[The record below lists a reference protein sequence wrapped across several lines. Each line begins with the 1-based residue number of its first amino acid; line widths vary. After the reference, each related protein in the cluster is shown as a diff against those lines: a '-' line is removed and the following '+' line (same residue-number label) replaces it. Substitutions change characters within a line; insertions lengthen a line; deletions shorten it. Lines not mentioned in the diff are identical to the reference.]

1 MISKIFIEF
10 FKKHIVIT
18 ILYLITMV
26 HIPLNSIAMP
36 HFYGKLI
43 PSLNKKPFDNAIKIL
58 VILIVLWGFIQ
69 GIKIA
74 SGLIHAKV
82 FPKFMGFVRTQIINK
97 IISHYKNNYQDLE
110 IGDTITKI
118 IKAPW
123 LFEDIFDSGED
134 FIFRNIILV
143 FSSFLYLFLYNKNL
157 GLLYLMC
164 VGVICFSCVKYIT
177 SCHPFIKKK
186 EIEYDVMHE
195 EIEDTLSNLL
205 SVYTAQKIDYETNR
219 ITDFGK
225 KLYETEQHLE
235 KCNNKH
241 RAIFAVICIVTYIVL
256 NFYSIHIYRNNKIKL
271 NILIAI
277 IIINYSLLNS
287 LMSVYYYARRLTDIK
302 GRTEVFEAYLNGL
315 PHTSKDNKFKL
326 TKLKNINIDFKDVGF
341 SYDKNK
347 PIINKLNL
355 SLTTNTIVALI
366 GPIGSGKS
374 TIGKLLVRLKEPD
387 NGEIIM
393 NNVNTKNL
401 NIDNLREIV
410 NYIPQHPKLFNRTLF
425 SNITY
430 GIKTDVAEED
440 IYKIIDDLDVNNV
453 NDKFKSNMYKSV
465 GKNGSKLSG
474 GQRQLV
480 WLLRAILKD
489 SKVLILDEPTSS
501 LDPDSKKQFIKF
513 LKNYTKNKLVI
524 IITHD
529 LSILDHV
536 NKVVKLKN
544 GSVESIE
551 NTFNKSK
558 AKNTF

>member
-1 MISKIFIEF
+1 MISKIFIDF
-10 FKKHIVIT
+10 FRSHKGIT
-18 ILYLITMV
+18 ILYLLTMIY
-26 HIPLNSIAMP
+26 IPLNSLAMP

-43 PSLNKKPFDNAIKIL
+43 PSLNKKPFDNAIKLL
-58 VILIVLWGFIQ
+58 VILIVLWAFIQ

-82 FPKFMGFVRTQIINK
+82 FPKFMGFVRTKIINK

-118 IKAPW
+118 IKSPW
-123 LFEDIFDSGED
+123 LFEDIFDIGED
-134 FIFRNIILV
+134 FIFRNIILII
-143 FSSFLYLFLYNKNL
+143 SSFIYLFLYNKNL
-157 GLLYLMC
+157 GLIYLVC
-164 VGVICFSCVKYIT
+164 VAAICISCVKYIT
-177 SCHPFIKKK
+177 SCHHFITKK
-186 EIEYDVMHE
+186 ETEYDVMHE

-205 SVYTAQKIDYETNR
+205 SVYTSQKIDYETSR
-219 ITDFGK
+219 IQDYGK
-225 KLYETEQHLE
+225 NLYETEQNLE

-241 RAIFAVICIVTYIVL
+241 RTIFAVICIITYIVL
-256 NFYSIHIYRNNKIKL
+256 NFYSIHIYRHNKIKL
-271 NILIAI
+271 NTLVAI

-287 LMSVYYYARRLTDIK
+287 LMSIYYYARRLTDIK
-302 GRTEVFEAYLNGL
+302 GRTEVFDSYINGL

-326 TKLKNINIDFKDVGF
+326 KNLKDINIDFKDVGF

-347 PIINKLNL
+347 PIINNLNL
-355 SLTTNTIVALI
+355 SLKTNTIVALI

-387 NGEIIM
+387 SGDISV

-401 NIDNLREIV
+401 NIDNLREII

-430 GIKTDVAEED
+430 GIKHDVSESD
-440 IYKIIDDLDVNNV
+440 IYKIIDDLDVNNL
-453 NDKFKSNMYKSV
+453 NTKFKSTMYDKV

-480 WLLRAILKD
+480 WLIRAILKD

-501 LDPDSKKQFIKF
+501 LDPASKKQFIKF
-513 LKNYTKNKLVI
+513 LKLYTKNKLVI

-529 LSILDHV
+529 LSILKHV
-536 NKVVKLKN
+536 NKVVKLKK
-544 GSVESIE
+544 GSVESII
-551 NTFNKSK
+551 
-558 AKNTF
+558 

>member
-1 MISKIFIEF
+1 MISKIFIDF
-10 FKKHIVIT
+10 FTKHIGIT
-18 ILYLITMV
+18 LLYLLTMV
-26 HIPLNSIAMP
+26 HIPLNSIGMP

-43 PSLNKKPFDNAIKIL
+43 PNLNKKPFDNAIKIL
-58 VILIVLWGFIQ
+58 VILIVLWGVIQ
-69 GIKIA
+69 GIKIV

-82 FPKFMGFVRTQIINK
+82 FPKFMGFVRMTLINT

-123 LFEDIFDSGED
+123 LFEDIFDSAED
-134 FIFRNIILV
+134 FIFRNLILV
-143 FSSFLYLFLYNKNL
+143 FSSFLYLFIYNKKL
-157 GLLYLMC
+157 GLLYLLC
-164 VGVICFSCVKYIT
+164 VSVISFSCVKYIT
-177 SCHPFIKKK
+177 SCQPYIQQK
-186 EIEYDVMHE
+186 EVEYDVMHE

-205 SVYTAQKIDYETNR
+205 SVYTSQKIEYETDR
-219 ITDFGK
+219 IAGFGK
-225 KLYETEQHLE
+225 KLYNTEQKLE

-241 RAIFAVICIVTYIVL
+241 RAIFAVICVITYIVL

-302 GRTEVFEAYLNGL
+302 GRTDVFERYLNGL

-326 TKLKNINIDFKDVGF
+326 TKLKNINIEFKDVGF
-341 SYDKNK
+341 SYEPNN
-347 PIINKLNL
+347 PILNKLNL
-355 SLTTNTIVALI
+355 SLKTNTIVALI

-374 TIGKLLVRLKEPD
+374 TIGKLLVRLKEPTSG
-387 NGEIIM
+387 NIIM

-401 NIDNLREIV
+401 NIDNLRDIV

-430 GIKTDVAEED
+430 GLKTDVNESD
-440 IYKIIDDLDVNNV
+440 IYKIIDDLDVNNI

-465 GKNGSKLSG
+465 GKNGSNLSG

-480 WLLRAILKD
+480 WLIRAILKD

-501 LDPDSKKQFIKF
+501 LDPESKKQFITF
-513 LKNYTKNKLVI
+513 LKLYTKNKLVI

-529 LSILDHV
+529 LSILEHV
-536 NKVVKLKN
+536 NKVIKLKK

-551 NTFNKSK
+551 NT
-558 AKNTF
+558 